1 MDIAIEEAKKALEI
15 EEVPIG
21 CAVIYRGK
29 CIEKAHNLTNTL
41 RDPLAH
47 AEMLVLRRIK
57 EEVLRE
63 SEIFITC
70 EPCIMCL
77 AALVKVKAKRVVY
90 GCANTRFGG
99 VSVLPVLKI
108 LSHEGVSI
116 SQDASAVEATQKL
129 LKDFYAFE
137 NLRAPPEKRK
147 IKAPQ
152 RKKFC
157 KSHGD
162 RSNN

>member
-1 MDIAIEEAKKALEI
+1 MDIAIEEAKKALKI

-21 CAVIYRGK
+21 CAVMHKGV

-47 AEMLVLRRIK
+47 AEILVLRRIK
-57 EEVLRE
+57 EEVLLE

-77 AALVKVKAKRVVY
+77 AALVKVKAKKIVY

-99 VSVLPVLKI
+99 VSVLPVLDI
-108 LSHEGVSI
+108 LPHKDLSI
-116 SQDASAVEATQKL
+116 SQDVSMVEITQKL
-129 LKDFYAFE
+129 LKDFYSLE
-137 NLRAPPEKRK
+137 NLRAPFEKRK
-147 IKAPQ
+147 VKAPE
-152 RKKFC
+152 RKKIC

-162 RSNN
+162 